1 MALISWKGHCTCDDW
16 QRMPE
21 EHICLFIS
29 DSIFYVCFMFDTDVY
44 YQLWHWC
51 WHLVQAWFR
60 PITAVSCVVVVCM
73 LCCAMMCQA
82 MWCCVMYCHVVLSY
96 VKPCHAIPYHAMP
109 CHSKWNVSKMMAK
122 RMSYTNICKWNPS
135 TNHIFQDI
143 IYTSNGYR
151 GRSRLTIHSFS
162 IARNVTG

>member
-1 MALISWKGHCTCDDW
+1 MERSLHLWWLTADARGAYLPVHFRFDIL
-16 QRMPE
+16 
-21 EHICLFIS
+21 CLFHVWHRCVLPIMTLVLTFGAS
-29 DSIFYVCFMFDTDVY
+29 MIPSYNRCVMCCCGLHVVLCHDVSSYVVLCHV
-44 YQLWHWC
+44 LSRG
-51 WHLVQAWFR
+51 LV
-60 PITAVSCVVVVCM
+60 
-73 LCCAMMCQA
+73 LCQA
-82 MWCCVMYCHVVLSY
+82 M
-96 VKPCHAIPYHAMP
+96 PCHTIPCHAMP